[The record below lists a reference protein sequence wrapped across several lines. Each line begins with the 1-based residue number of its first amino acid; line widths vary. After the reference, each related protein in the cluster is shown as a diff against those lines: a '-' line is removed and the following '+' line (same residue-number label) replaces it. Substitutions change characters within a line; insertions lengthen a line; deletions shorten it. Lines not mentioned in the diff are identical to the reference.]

1 MKRKF
6 ISVFLLS
13 ALMVAST
20 GTFVSCH
27 DYDDD
32 ISELRE
38 TITANKS
45 ELATSIDEK
54 LETANN
60 QLTSLKNQADALD
73 EAYKLADNVLQG
85 ALQDAINQSQ
95 ETLQE
100 GIGQAE
106 NKAKA
111 YADIQV
117 AEAEKAAVEAARK
130 MVDEAVASLEASIK
144 AANDKI
150 VAQGNSIEALI
161 AADGEL
167 SKGIASAQARAD
179 EAYDLADRANKLAAS
194 VDAKADANAENV
206 KKLQDALGTLTTD
219 LANVQKSLDEKT
231 DLINGKVSDLAD
243 KAEKQAA
250 SISSLETQLN
260 SLRESND
267 AAIKALQ
274 NKDAELSKL
283 IEDNNNAI
291 KEQLNNEVKELK
303 TQAEE
308 NLKTAKAYTDAEI
321 LTVANN
327 INAINGDIDGIKGD
341 IDGINVTIAE
351 MQEAYKKADKELE
364 GKIGELQSDI
374 EEQLATLKANQT
386 EADKAQDQKIKDL
399 EEQLATLKANQTVT
413 DKAQDQKIKNLE
425 EQLATQE
432 SNLTEAGKKIK
443 ALEDLLKA
451 IEGGDLEKFA
461 TKVSG
466 MDTNISTLQGNVQ
479 TINGNITFLSK
490 RLKSLVFAP
499 TTYVDGIECIQFAT
513 LNYYNWGTNWERD
526 MPDQIAA
533 NYVVIDDAAHVEEYL
548 VNPKNVLKDD
558 IKALSFISNQATN
571 TRAVSEGAPIS
582 IANWDVAKGVMKLN
596 IQKNVTSSFGT
607 DRNKFTIVALKATL
621 DDKFLTEEEIKNG
634 EKAEVYSDWAR
645 LYETSVR
652 PYIHNKIVDEEAGK
666 VDELNPKSHFWNY
679 STVYNNDVR
688 GKNAALPSRFNKL
701 HIAKEVYYMD
711 DVNLLDY
718 VEVCDTKGKI
728 YDAEKYG
735 LEFAFNLMDYK
746 LENEN
751 QTTDI
756 TNQKHFAKLN
766 GHMLISTARDN
777 TTEKNRDAI
786 GRQPM
791 IQAVLKD
798 VKNNKVV
805 DVRYFKIKW
814 TDQIDIKEYGPL
826 YSNDKTPYAC
836 SSDVSQIIEEKAVN
850 DIYTKYNMSRDEFH
864 NQYRLNATLFASPE
878 EAKNEDGTADTKL
891 GTLTDLIDN
900 TEAGQT
906 HNIKWNIST
915 AINAATQSEY
925 ENGKKPIKA
934 WGYFQDKVN
943 PKSRI
948 VFSVELIM
956 PITKL
961 AYTAGK
967 DATMWKDGARF
978 INPQLDTD
986 NTYGIPADYA
996 TTQFIGNFLKGYIK
1010 NGQTPSTIE
1019 DLVNYTDEAVI
1030 VFDETKLNTLPGTKQ
1045 WTISDKGLTLSYGG
1059 VKAAIINGTDIQ
1071 LYESNDGQEG
1081 SEPSEGAKLLVGK
1094 SVPVKLVDYYCE
1106 WTENVDRY
1114 NVNFIAPLAI
1124 EISNSALEVKD
1135 ITAGGGSSASLAS
1148 TIEVKEVYT
1157 TNKRVVWNNKPAP
1170 NMIVNNRLIGWYGFV
1185 TPEYLVQDAKTN
1197 IQTNGSISGACT
1209 TSLKSIKNA
1218 DGTPKYN
1225 VEMQYGAT
1233 PADTKVVFHNMSG
1246 NAIGQEF
1253 KIEIPVKVTTKWQ
1266 DMTASIVV
1274 TVKPN
1279 I

>member
-20 GTFVSCH
+20 GTFVSCN

-32 ISELRE
+32 ISELRDA
-38 TITANKS
+38 ITANKS

-54 LETANN
+54 LETANS

-85 ALQDAINQSQ
+85 TLQDAINQSQ
-95 ETLQE
+95 GTLQE

-106 NKAKA
+106 SKAKA
-111 YADIQV
+111 YADIQA

-130 MVDEAVASLEASIK
+130 MVDEAVSSLEASIK
-144 AANDKI
+144 AANEKI
-150 VAQGNSIEALI
+150 AAQGNSIEALI

-206 KKLQDALGTLTTD
+206 KKLQDALGTLTTN
-219 LANVQKSLDEKT
+219 LADVQKSLDEKT

-274 NKDAELSKL
+274 NKDAELLKL

-291 KEQLNNEVKELK
+291 KEQLNNEVKDLK

-321 LTVANN
+321 LTVSNN
-327 INAINGDIDGIKGD
+327 INAIKGD
-341 IDGINVTIAE
+341 IDGINVTIAD
-351 MQEAYKKADKELE
+351 MQEAYKKADKELA
-364 GKIGELQSDI
+364 GKIDELKSDI

-399 EEQLATLKANQTVT
+399 EEQLAKLKADQTVT
-413 DKAQDQKIKNLE
+413 DEAQDQKIKDLE
-425 EQLATQE
+425 EQIATQKGD
-432 SNLTEAGKKIK
+432 LTEAGKKIHD
-443 ALEDLLKA
+443 LEELLNSIKD
-451 IEGGDLEKFA
+451 GDLEAFA
-461 TKVSG
+461 EKVKG
-466 MDTNISTLQGNVQ
+466 MDEDIADLQGEVKK
-479 TINGNITFLSK
+479 INDNITYLGK

-526 MPDQIAA
+526 TPEEIAA
-533 NYVVIDDAAHVEEYL
+533 NYVVIDDAAHAEEYL
-548 VNPKNVLKDD
+548 VNPKNVLKAD

-571 TRAVSEGAPIS
+571 TTRAVSEGAPIS
-582 IANWDVAKGVMKLN
+582 IANWDVAKGVMKLD

-607 DRNKFTIVALKATL
+607 NRDKFTIVALKATL

-652 PYIHNKIVDEEAGK
+652 PYIHNKLAKDNSGK
-666 VDELNPKSHFWNY
+666 LIEWNVTSHFWNY
-679 STVYNNDVR
+679 SDVYN
-688 GKNAALPSRFNKL
+688 GKTKATELPSQFNNL
-701 HIAKEVYYMD
+701 HIADEVYYKNEVD
-711 DVNLLDY
+711 LLDY
-718 VEVCDTKGKI
+718 VEVCDKQGKI
-728 YDAEKYG
+728 YDADAYG
-735 LEFAFNLMDYK
+735 LGFVFNVMDYK
-746 LENEN
+746 LKNEYMTN
-751 QTTDI
+751 DD
-756 TNQKHFAKLN
+756 TNQKHFAKLID
-766 GHMLISTARDN
+766 GHKLVSTARDN
-777 TTEKNRDAI
+777 ETMENRDAI

-791 IQAVLKD
+791 IQAVLMD
-798 VKNNKVV
+798 TKNKKVV

-814 TDQIDIKEYGPL
+814 IDKIDIKEYGEL
-826 YSNDKTPYAC
+826 YSNTTPYVC
-836 SSDVSQIIEEKAVN
+836 SEDVSQTILEKAVN
-850 DIYTKYNMSRDEFH
+850 GIYTECDMSRDEFH
-864 NQYRLNATLFASPE
+864 RTYSLNSTLFASLD
-878 EAKNEDGTADTKL
+878 EAKKENGISDTRL
-891 GTLTDLIDN
+891 GRINDMYDSFQD
-900 TEAGQT
+900 GQT
-906 HNIKWNIST
+906 HNIKWTIST
-915 AINAATQSEY
+915 ATYPATTDEY
-925 ENGKKPIKA
+925 KAGQKEIEA
-934 WGYFQDKVN
+934 WGYFYDNIN
-943 PKSRI
+943 PKNRI
-948 VFSVELIM
+948 VFSVKLTM

-967 DATMWKDGARF
+967 DATMWKDDARF

-986 NTYGIPADYA
+986 GTYGIPAYA
-996 TTQFIGNFLKGYIK
+996 TTQFVGDFLKGYIK
-1010 NGQTPSTIE
+1010 NGQTPSTLE
-1019 DLVNYTDEAVI
+1019 DLVNNADEARI
-1030 VFDETKLNTLPGTKQ
+1030 VFDETKLNTLPGTKK
-1045 WTISDKGLTLSYGG
+1045 WTISSDGQILSYDG

-1094 SVPVKLVDYYCE
+1094 SAPVKLVDFYCN
-1106 WTENVDRY
+1106 WMENIDSY

-1170 NMIVNNRLIGWYGFV
+1170 NTIVNDRLMGWYGFEV
-1185 TPEYLVQDAKTN
+1185 PEYSTADAKTN

-1209 TSLKSIKNA
+1209 TSLNSIKNA
-1218 DGTPKYN
+1218 DGTRKYD
-1225 VEMQYGAT
+1225 VEIKDPNSPNA
-1233 PADTKVVFHNMSG
+1233 KVVFYNLSG

-1253 KIEIPVKVTTKWQ
+1253 KIEIPVKVHTKWQ
-1266 DMTASIVV
+1266 DMSSSIVV